1 MVTMII
7 ATNKVNAI
15 MYSISVTPFQR
26 ECEPSSIT
34 LYLLEGIIQKTT

>member
-15 MYSISVTPFQR
+15 MYSISVTPFLWGMATVLNR
-26 ECEPSSIT
+26 PYCLS
-34 LYLLEGIIQKTT
+34 EGII